1 MCKSETPYQLPWKPM
16 MLRSDQID
24 KEQAIYFYMKKLKN
38 VKKDATPIKRSQ
50 FLVTGYDMK
59 CFFPCE

>member
-38 VKKDATPIKRSQ
+38 
-50 FLVTGYDMK
+50 
-59 CFFPCE
+59 EE